1 MVGPP
6 IDLAYDRLERP
17 DAKPAVEPM
26 QNQESH
32 SEIDGRLDLKVL
44 PLTMCLYMILIGI
57 LFSWIATWFVSVELG
72 KAWGFLG
79 IALVVGSYLN
89 IKWCFRLFSAAKT
102 NTNTTKPALAIVD
115 RGPYKISRNPM
126 YLSYV
131 VAYAG
136 VSLLANSFVMLALTP
151 AFMRWLT
158 QWVIKP
164 EESYLEKHFG
174 EEYLKL
180 KRSTRRW
187 L

>member
-1 MVGPP
+1 
-6 IDLAYDRLERP
+6 
-17 DAKPAVEPM
+17 M

-44 PLTMCLYMILIGI
+44 PLTMCLYMVMLGI
-57 LFSWIATWFVSVELG
+57 LTSWFVSWFLDVQLG

-79 IALVVGSYLN
+79 IALVVGAYLN

-115 RGPYKISRNPM
+115 GGPFKHSRNPM

-131 VAYAG
+131 VAYVG
-136 VSLLANSFVMLALTP
+136 VSLIANSFVMLALTP
-151 AFMRWLT
+151 VFILWIT
-158 QWVIKP
+158 KWVILP
-164 EESYLEKHFG
+164 EESYLEKYFDD
-174 EEYLKL
+174 EYLKF
-180 KRSTRRW
+180 KSSTRRW

>member
-1 MVGPP
+1 
-6 IDLAYDRLERP
+6 
-17 DAKPAVEPM
+17 M

-44 PLTMCLYMILIGI
+44 PLTMCLYMLMAGI
-57 LFSWIATWFVSVELG
+57 LATWIVAWFVSVEIG
-72 KAWGFLG
+72 KPWGVLG
-79 IALVVGSYLN
+79 IALVAGSYLN
-89 IKWCFRLFSAAKT
+89 IKKCFRTFSAANT
-102 NTNTTKPALAIVD
+102 NTNTTKPALAIVNS
-115 RGPYKISRNPM
+115 GPYKLSRNPM

-136 VSLLANSFVMLALTP
+136 MSLLANSFVMLGLTP
-151 AFMRWLT
+151 VFMLWLT

-180 KRSTRRW
+180 KRSVRRW

>member
-1 MVGPP
+1 
-6 IDLAYDRLERP
+6 
-17 DAKPAVEPM
+17 M
-26 QNQESH
+26 QNNDSH

-44 PLTMCLYMILIGI
+44 PLTMCLYMVMAGI
-57 LFSWIATWFVSVELG
+57 LVDWVASWFIAVELG

-79 IALVVGSYLN
+79 IGLIAGAYRS
-89 IKWCFRLFSAAKT
+89 IKGCFQLFSAAKT

-115 RGPYKISRNPM
+115 SGPYRFSRNPM

-131 VAYAG
+131 AAYVG
-136 VSLLANSFVMLALTP
+136 VSMLANSIVMLVLAP
-151 AFMRWLT
+151 AFVLWIT
-158 QWVIKP
+158 YWIIIP

-174 EEYLKL
+174 EEYLNL

>member
-1 MVGPP
+1 
-6 IDLAYDRLERP
+6 
-17 DAKPAVEPM
+17 M

-32 SEIDGRLDLKVL
+32 SEIDGRLDVKVL
-44 PLTMCLYMILIGI
+44 PLTMCLYMLMVGI
-57 LFSWIATWFVSVELG
+57 LATWIASWFVSVELG
-72 KAWGFLG
+72 KAWGGLG
-79 IALVVGSYLN
+79 IALVAVSYLN
-89 IKWCFRLFSAAKT
+89 IKWCFRHFSAANT

-115 RGPYKISRNPM
+115 SGPYKFSRNPM

-131 VAYAG
+131 LAYAG
-136 VSLLANSFVMLALTP
+136 MSLLANSFVMLALTP
-151 AFMRWLT
+151 GFMLWLT
-158 QWVIKP
+158 QWLIKP